1 MCFLVFYECFP
12 CFVMSGFLV
21 CFFFVFI
28 VAQLCAPQLYMNQ
41 LMIQWWISDDHIH
54 IYIYIYIHA
63 YNIKFWWWWMMI
75 TTNHPGYRRPADGH
89 WGFVLGLSWEDVTAT
104 IKVWGYLG
112 QSRVARVDGHRHATW
127 ATILRVGW
135 YILRMIRKKVQCY
148 RSPETIIAHNRSSAR
163 ARDSQDWQHELFML
177 HILGIARVTSSGIKS
192 GSSICRVLATIL
204 ALYGKPETNASH
216 TAMVS
221 INVRF
226 ISSNK

>member
-1 MCFLVFYECFP
+1 MFP
-12 CFVMSGFLV
+12 CFLWVVSLICYAWFPCLFFLSFYCCTAV
-21 CFFFVFI
+21 CSTIIYESADDSV
-28 VAQLCAPQLYMNQ
+28 MNQ
-41 LMIQWWISDDHIH
+41 WWS
-54 IYIYIYIHA
+54 YTYIYIHA

-192 GSSICRVLATIL
+192 GSSICRVLATTL